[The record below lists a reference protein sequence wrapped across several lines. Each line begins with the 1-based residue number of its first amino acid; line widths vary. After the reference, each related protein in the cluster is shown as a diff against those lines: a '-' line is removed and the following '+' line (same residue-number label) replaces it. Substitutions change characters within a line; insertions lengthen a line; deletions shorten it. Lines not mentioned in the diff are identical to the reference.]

1 MSKAMARTHDGV
13 HARGPTGPSSA
24 RGRVRHSTLVRRAA
38 LVVLAITALL
48 LPARA
53 AFAALPETAELEL
66 NRTIQTS
73 PFSGTSVS
81 MGDHEG
87 SAFIP
92 DDNSLWLADD
102 AKKRIY
108 EVDPTTGVL
117 KRMIERSAFNNAPQL
132 GGGPPAG
139 TIRTNDFESIAYDRT
154 NDVLYVFSGPCCNS
168 SILPTAFRLTR
179 QSGQFQVESYQPLP
193 TGANYTG
200 AAWSPTD
207 GKIYVGQAQQLRS
220 FDYVSATEG
229 APFSVAGVK
238 EITGMDFSPDG
249 TDLFVTVGSERL
261 IRINWSTRTVVSGWT
276 FDLTPFG
283 VRDAR
288 AVAEIG
294 DQFFVS
300 DGVDSRA
307 SGDPLKY
314 AVFVFDATATEP
326 PPNLVGNPGFEVD
339 SSGWSTSGSGSGVTL
354 TRVEPGR
361 NGSAGAAR
369 LTNGSSALKKC
380 LLNDTPN
387 WVTNTAA
394 ATYTAGIWVRADSPG
409 ATIKLKLIELDGAT
423 VVRSR
428 TASRTLDTSWGQLTA
443 ALTSVPAGRSLDVQ
457 VFVPKEFA
465 PPGTCFD
472 ADDASI
478 TAS

>member
-1 MSKAMARTHDGV
+1 MRGGIGSLSESALRNRLRSPLAR
-13 HARGPTGPSSA
+13 
-24 RGRVRHSTLVRRAA
+24 RVA
-38 LVVLAITALL
+38 LVALTITALL
-48 LPARA
+48 GSAPA
-53 AFAALPETAELEL
+53 AFTALPETATLEL

-73 PFSGTSVS
+73 PFTETSVS
-81 MGDHEG
+81 MGDNEG
-87 SAFIP
+87 SAFVP
-92 DDNSLWLADD
+92 SDNSLWLADD
-102 AKKRIY
+102 NHRKIY
-108 EVDPTTGVL
+108 EIDPTTGAL
-117 KRMIERSAFNNAPQL
+117 KRTIERSAFNNAPQL
-132 GGGPPAG
+132 GGGPVAG
-139 TIRTNDFESIAYDRT
+139 TERTNDFEAMAYDMA
-154 NDVLYVFSGPCCNS
+154 NDVLYVFSGRCCNS

-193 TGANYTG
+193 TGVEYTG
-200 AAWSPTD
+200 AAWNPTD
-207 GKIYVGQAQQLRS
+207 GKIYGGKGQLIRS
-220 FDYVSATEG
+220 FDYASGTASTSFSIGGVSG
-229 APFSVAGVK
+229 IS
-238 EITGMDFSPDG
+238 GMDFSPDG
-249 TDLFVTVGSERL
+249 ADLFVTVNSGKL
-261 IRINWSTRTVVSGWT
+261 IRINWSTRTVVSRWT

-283 VRDAR
+283 ILDPR
-288 AVAEIG
+288 AVAAFG

-339 SSGWSTSGSGSGVTL
+339 TSGWSTSGSGSGVTL
-354 TRVEPGR
+354 ARVEPGR

-409 ATIKLKLIELDGAT
+409 ATIKLKLVELDGAT

-428 TASRTLDTSWGQLTA
+428 TASRTLGTSWEQLTV
-443 ALTSVPAGRSLDVQ
+443 ALSSVPSGGSLDVQ
-457 VFVPKEFA
+457 VFLPSQSA
-465 PPGTCFD
+465 PPGICFY